1 MSDEKIKFGYET
13 AIAAGL
19 ASPDALSDARAIIGN
34 WQAAEYLIA
43 HDFHHQHFRR
53 SYRALQ
59 VSALKPS
66 SVILRENISAN
77 LSFHPVP
84 GAFFGQ
90 IMQSILQ
97 ASWQETLSDKLLSPP
112 KKQKVEEIRASDKP
126 HSLVFA
132 RTAYNTGAASLFY
145 AMKAQRLSLALHHS
159 NAPVI
164 EARFLGIKTDQL
176 EDEGELAALMDSLD
190 RVQNVP
196 PLPQISALHIKVN
209 ESALLLPQS
218 CMVQFLKPDL
228 RAVYVLSRRAPSQL
242 IDGKLAISGKLS
254 FLVTD
259 AVLAK
264 LPAVGQPVSI
274 RLVLSYDASH
284 QIGMEITK
292 ARVSDM
298 RLAPQPAEALMLAEL
313 DFEIDASDS
322 NIPPLRLSQT
332 YS

>member
-1 MSDEKIKFGYET
+1 MSDQKIKFGYET

-19 ASPDALSDARAIIGN
+19 ASQEALPDARAITGN

-59 VSALKPS
+59 ASALTPP

-97 ASWQETLSDKLLSPP
+97 ASWQETLSGKLLSASAG
-112 KKQKVEEIRASDKP
+112 KRVEEIRASDQP

-132 RTAYNTGAASLFY
+132 RTAHGTDSASLFY
-145 AMKAQRLSLALHHS
+145 AMKAQRLSLVLHHS

-176 EDEGELAALMDSLD
+176 EDEGELAGIRDSLD
-190 RVQNVP
+190 RVRDIP
-196 PLPQISALHIKVN
+196 PLPQISALQIKVDDT
-209 ESALLLPQS
+209 ALLLPQS

-228 RAVYVLSRRAPSQL
+228 RAVYVLTRRAPSQL

-264 LPAVGQPVSI
+264 LPAIGQPVSI

-284 QIGMEITK
+284 QIGMEIST

-298 RLAPQPAEALMLAEL
+298 RLAPQPAEGLMLAQL
-313 DFEIDASDS
+313 DFEIEASDS
-322 NIPPLRLSQT
+322 QSPPLSLAQT